1 MIRVWASLGALCPVG
16 SLHLIANWLVAFA
29 EIVLHTKQLE
39 AGGHHA
45 HVVGSRMLNSG
56 YTLRR
61 CAVAS
66 VRKGMLCAFLQ
77 IEPCFD
83 C

>member
-1 MIRVWASLGALCPVG
+1 MIIRVWASL
-16 SLHLIANWLVAFA
+16 

-66 VRKGMLCAFLQ
+66 VRKDIPVLIVMRMIVLQVKMAKCAQ
-77 IEPCFD
+77 AMANRIPQ
-83 C
+83 